1 MAIRPPKGMKMEKA
15 KGKVYRP
22 ALWKRLFAVVV
33 LIIAPIQAAYLWRDF
48 LQFDE
53 SLKAIIV
60 TLLLCSTVGV
70 ICTYAFEYAFR
81 TYIFVTDEGIGVNGL
96 HRGFITWDAL
106 EHFAWAGSLK
116 NRIWGIRTIRPLDYQ
131 SGFWS
136 RLFGGNIIPLSHVIG
151 RPPHNK
157 VEMLVMEIGVN
168 LDKFTETPLGQ
179 DLLHY
184 APHLFEQ
191 SGTS

>member
-1 MAIRPPKGMKMEKA
+1 MAHPKL
-15 KGKVYRP
+15 KGKVYHP
-22 ALWKRLFAVVV
+22 AVWKRLVAV
-33 LIIAPIQAAYLWRDF
+33 LMFIIIPIQAAYLWRDF
-48 LQFDE
+48 LQLNE
-53 SLKAIIV
+53 SLKGIIL
-60 TLLLCSTVGV
+60 TIILAALIGIACW
-70 ICTYAFEYAFR
+70 YAFEYAFR

-106 EHFAWAGSLK
+106 EKFAWAGSLK
-116 NRIWGIRTIRPLDYQ
+116 NRIWGIRTIRSLDYQ

-136 RLFGGNIIPLSHVIG
+136 GLLGGNFIPLSHVIG
-151 RPPHNK
+151 RPSPAK

-168 LDKFTETPLGQ
+168 LDKFAETPFGQ

-191 SGTS
+191 SNTA